1 MYHEAS
7 RVALIAAAAACNNK
21 RLLSTLSYIV
31 EIIQCY
37 CVVQNSLQL
46 ILSFCR
52 YLKRWTSEW
61 EADLEARPE
70 EAKDSSSGTVAT
82 TQFAQTMSFFKPLFK
97 QLKRRQVGCLHHCS
111 VIGQCSICHA
121 PLSHLQHELFFW
133 YSLCIACMYLHAQHR
148 Q

>member
-7 RVALIAAAAACNNK
+7 CVALIAAAAACNNK
-21 RLLSTLSYIV
+21 TPCVTVSYV
-31 EIIQCY
+31 LEILQCY
-37 CVVQNSLQL
+37 HIVQKSLQL

-111 VIGQCSICHA
+111 VICQCSICLA
-121 PLSHLQHELFFW
+121 PLSHLQPEPFFW
-133 YSLCIACMYLHAQHR
+133 CLFCIACMHLHAQ
-148 Q
+148 QT

>member
-7 RVALIAAAAACNNK
+7 CVALIAAAAACNMK
-21 RLLSTLSYIV
+21 RPHVIV
-31 EIIQCY
+31 SHEMEILQRCHI
-37 CVVQNSLQL
+37 VQKRSLFTMSL
-46 ILSFCR
+46 CR

-111 VIGQCSICHA
+111 LICRCSICHA
-121 PLSHLQHELFFW
+121 PLTHLQPELLF
-133 YSLCIACMYLHAQHR
+133 
-148 Q
+148 